1 MKSSSLMLLKCF
13 YFGFNSCLLM
23 LYKKKLLFLSG
34 ILAP

>member
-23 LYKKKLLFLSG
+23 LYKKNCYF
-34 ILAP
+34 